1 MTPIT
6 ELERLLA
13 RTWPGLEQD
22 HLGDWLLRAGGGWTG
37 RANSVLAVGD
47 PGLPLEDALDR
58 VADWYAR
65 RGLPPRVHVAQSF
78 DIGPQGQHLLT
89 ACTRRGWAASP
100 WTFVMTREALPV
112 GGGEAGASA
121 SGKESGVEF
130 EWADHPTEDWVSL
143 VRGGTLPEVGRAV
156 LTAAPAWYLTVR
168 LDGEP
173 VASGRAA
180 PVEDWVVLGAI
191 EVAPAHRR
199 NGIGTLVTEALAAR
213 GMAHGATRAALQVE
227 EGNAPAVGLYRALGY
242 RGHHHYVYCGG

>member
-47 PGLPLEDALDR
+47 PGLPLEDGLDR

-130 EWADHPTEDWVSL
+130 KWADHPT
-143 VRGGTLPEVGRAV
+143 
-156 LTAAPAWYLTVR
+156 
-168 LDGEP
+168 
-173 VASGRAA
+173 
-180 PVEDWVVLGAI
+180 EDWVVLGAI